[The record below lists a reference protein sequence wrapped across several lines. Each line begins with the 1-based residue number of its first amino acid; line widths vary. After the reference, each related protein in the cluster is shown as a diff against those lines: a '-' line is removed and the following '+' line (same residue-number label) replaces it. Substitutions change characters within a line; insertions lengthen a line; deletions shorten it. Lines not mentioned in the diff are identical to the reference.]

1 MLCFCNTNVMIDRKW
16 FSIHFNFLTHFS
28 IGPWFSFANIV
39 PTWSNDCLEKEHL
52 NKKYFHIF
60 GFCLP
65 AFMSYKIDILPTLSN
80 SKETESSN
88 FKIFYAI
95 AIVLHAWGLS
105 LNALKFLFWV
115 YGLLTSSY
123 RRTLKQKCDF
133 NKITKQLYWRGCS
146 PADLLHIFRTPF
158 TKNTSGWLLLDI
170 MDSKKDLRSFF
181 PKGNIAKVKS
191 IKSICIKYHRWNR
204 DPVCTT
210 GSKEA
215 SCWKPLWKH
224 SIENKARDWKL
235 CRNSWS

>member
-65 AFMSYKIDILPTLSN
+65 AFMSYKTDVLPTLSISN
-80 SKETESSN
+80 KIESSN

-158 TKNTSGWLLLDI
+158 TKNTSRRLLL
-170 MDSKKDLRSFF
+170 KKLFSRAALTFYF
-181 PKGNIAKVKS
+181 V
-191 IKSICIKYHRWNR
+191 
-204 DPVCTT
+204 T
-210 GSKEA
+210 GSVYETG
-215 SCWKPLWKH
+215 
-224 SIENKARDWKL
+224 E
-235 CRNSWS
+235 